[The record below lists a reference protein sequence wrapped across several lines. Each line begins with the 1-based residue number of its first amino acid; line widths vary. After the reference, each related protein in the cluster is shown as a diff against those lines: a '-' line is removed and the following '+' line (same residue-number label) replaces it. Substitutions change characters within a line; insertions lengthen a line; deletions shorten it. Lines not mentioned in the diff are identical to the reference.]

1 MSCHAECLELGMLT
15 QMLLLSFEIRD
26 IISTILCCVVDTLK
40 TYLMMFNF
48 ENLKTKM
55 ICVSFVQD
63 KLPLRNPI
71 NLFPETLHL
80 V

>member
-40 TYLMMFNF
+40 TYLMM
-48 ENLKTKM
+48 LKT
-55 ICVSFVQD
+55 
-63 KLPLRNPI
+63 
-71 NLFPETLHL
+71 
-80 V
+80 